1 LAPDDPE
8 IEAAF
13 AVAAIPLS
21 LTTSRRAALSRMIA
35 RHARLCLAKPA
46 IIVYS
51 MIRKSENRFSEKI
64 VINQSARVLQPDL
77 RGRRRQWK

>member
-51 MIRKSENRFSEKI
+51 MIRESEKPVFRKDRASI
-64 VINQSARVLQPDL
+64 KALERDERI
-77 RGRRRQWK
+77 